1 MGKGGRADWCR
12 YSKISTFGE
21 WNCAFQYYDLLASAS
36 YLEGFTIRLQL
47 FIFEM
52 RREKWCCFSE
62 RSSNL
67 LTIANCYLY
76 CKTNNED
83 NEVLWGYFVVTAK
96 LPHACR
102 SYSSFWIIKTFKRW
116 SEIRH
121 FHISHNA
128 PYLSPQILH
137 NRLRFSIRNEG
148 HFQFTW
154 YQNEILYQNEDFI
167 HNENWNDLN
176 WNEMLFGYHVNKYRE
191 IHGNWMTSF

>member
-1 MGKGGRADWCR
+1 MKLCILILCSTNYCQNCEIKRA
-12 YSKISTFGE
+12 IV
-21 WNCAFQYYDLLASAS
+21 DLLASAS

-47 FIFEM
+47 FIYKEM

-83 NEVLWGYFVVTAK
+83 NEVLWGYFVVTTK

-102 SYSSFWIIKTFKRW
+102 SYSSFWIIKTLKRW
-116 SEIRH
+116 REIRH
-121 FHISHNA
+121 FHISRNA
-128 PYLSPQILH
+128 PYLSLQILH
-137 NRLRFSIRNEG
+137 NHLPFSIWNEG

-154 YQNEILYQNEDFI
+154 YQNEILY
-167 HNENWNDLN
+167 
-176 WNEMLFGYHVNKYRE
+176 
-191 IHGNWMTSF
+191 